1 MITTHT
7 RSRPTIQTTRLSGF
21 SLIEVMVTLLVL
33 SIGLLGVAALQVAAL
48 QYSNTS
54 LHRSIAV
61 IQANDLVERMWTN
74 ICQIT
79 DNAQR
84 ATIVTDWNTAHS
96 NSIPGRSGALDAS
109 AAPVYEIEV
118 AWSEQRLEEG
128 TRDFTFFTTLPN
140 LPNCA
145 P

>member
-1 MITTHT
+1 MSMPLIPERTDQ
-7 RSRPTIQTTRLSGF
+7 RAQVSGF

-54 LHRSIAV
+54 LHRSMAV

-74 ICQIT
+74 ICEIT
-79 DNAQR
+79 DSTQQSA
-84 ATIVTDWNTAHS
+84 IVADWNAAYL
-96 NSIPGRSGALDAS
+96 NSIPDRSGALDPS

-118 AWSEQRLEEG
+118 AWSEQRLDDG
-128 TRDFTFFTTLPN
+128 TRNFTFFTMLPTLPDCT
-140 LPNCA
+140 P
-145 P
+145 